1 MKCYFIDWTTNW
13 ADEMDIYSA
22 EVLTETE
29 LKDFKKWLTKN
40 KNKLEDGIE
49 YGIGTNE
56 DLDLSYKDI
65 KETIKYARE
74 ITETEYICF
83 KSLFESS
90 VFGDLCTESIMER
103 VDDDDY
109 YDDEYDD
116 EESDDNTLGEYD
128 DNEE

>member
-13 ADEMDIYSA
+13 ADEMDIYAA

-29 LKDFKKWLTKN
+29 LKDFKTWLKKHKKDLN
-40 KNKLEDGIE
+40 DFE

-56 DLDLSYKDI
+56 EIYLNYEDI

-83 KSLFESS
+83 KALFESS

-103 VDDDDY
+103 VDDDY
-109 YDDEYDD
+109 YDDEYDED
-116 EESDDNTLGEYD
+116 SDDNTLGECD
-128 DNEE
+128 DEE

>member
-29 LKDFKKWLTKN
+29 LQDFKNWLTKN

-49 YGIGTNE
+49 YSIGTNE
-56 DLDLSYKDI
+56 DLDLSYNDI

-83 KSLFESS
+83 KALFESS
-90 VFGDLCTESIMER
+90 VFGDLCTESIMQR

-109 YDDEYDD
+109 YDEDDGEDGDALDEWDD
-116 EESDDNTLGEYD
+116 EE
-128 DNEE
+128 